1 MGRNNQRVNRSI
13 TTSSL
18 LQYIILFTRET
29 EKKIYIYI
37 IMNKVLGKKTLN
49 KIMAVILGLS
59 IIIVIGLRHPSMG
72 TDLGYG
78 GEYGYLSSYENL
90 SELGW
95 LYVLRNP
102 YLNYEIGYRVFN
114 KILGMLGLDIQS
126 FLIVCAVLSVVP
138 ISCLVFNYSKSS
150 ITSYIIYMG
159 LPVFQLLYSGLRQDI
174 AIGLCVFSLIFVI
187 NRKIIPFIAVVL
199 VACTFHSSAIIFFI
213 SYPLYYLK
221 FSKFQRMLS
230 CVFLILVYILKRPLF
245 AVLSRLFKDNA
256 AIDDN
261 GAIVLFVVFVVI
273 YIFCTIY
280 NDESELQSGFLNLFY
295 LACLCQAFGDLYSIA
310 LRVGYYFMITLVVL
324 LPNLLKT
331 MPKSKEKLYSN
342 IFVPIAFFSFG
353 LYSIYS
359 SSWSMAYPYH
369 WFWESV

>member
-1 MGRNNQRVNRSI
+1 MVP
-13 TTSSL
+13 
-18 LQYIILFTRET
+18 YILIIGFD
-29 EKKIYIYI
+29 IYIYI

-150 ITSYIIYMG
+150 ITPYIIYMG

>member
-1 MGRNNQRVNRSI
+1 
-13 TTSSL
+13 
-18 LQYIILFTRET
+18 
-29 EKKIYIYI
+29 
-37 IMNKVLGKKTLN
+37 MNKVLGKKTLN

-159 LPVFQLLYSGLRQDI
+159 LPVFQLLYSCLRQDI

-331 MPKSKEKLYSN
+331 MPKSKEKLYFN